1 MKTKHIKFILIMLF
15 VGVTGILFITN
26 HDNDDIIMGEHD
38 NTSVSTALPEP
49 AEGENSKGSGENTE
63 VKQDEVVSVFVHVCG
78 EVVSPGV
85 YEIGSDKRIIDL
97 IEMAGGFTDKAS
109 EDYINLAEVVKDQT
123 KIYIPSVDEVT
134 NEQLVDAG
142 TDNNNNDSVN
152 ASKDGDKIN
161 INKADES
168 ELTSL
173 TGIGVS
179 RAKNIISYREEHGA
193 FSRIEDIMN
202 VTGIKEGLF
211 DKIKDHITV

>member
-26 HDNDDIIMGEHD
+26 HDNDDIIMGGHD
-38 NTSVSTALPEP
+38 NSSVSTALSEY
-49 AEGENSKGSGENTE
+49 AEGENSKDSGSSTE
-63 VKQDEVVSVFVHVCG
+63 VKQEEVVSVFVHVCG

-97 IEMAGGFTDKAS
+97 IELAGGFTDKAS
-109 EDYINLAEVVKDQT
+109 EDYVNLAEVVKDQT
-123 KIYIPSVDEVT
+123 KIYIPSVDEVKDM
-134 NEQLVDAG
+134 QPDKDV
-142 TDNNNNDSVN
+142 TDINNDSVN
-152 ASKDGDKIN
+152 TSKDGDKIN

-173 TGIGVS
+173 TGIGAS

-211 DKIKDHITV
+211 DKIKDRITV